1 MIHVRGEHE
10 YTVLDSRVN
19 GVTIKGRVPS
29 LLAKYH
35 DMQLALVID
44 PDMNLRALA
53 IVLRFR
59 PYDRRLL
66 EHAESVLAAS
76 TFGALRYLQQL
87 RSGGLHGSRK
97 MTRTRTRV
105 PTRGIAVVP
114 IGFCSMNWPRD
125 VKSESMW
132 YWYHSQE

>member
-1 MIHVRGEHE
+1 MRGEHE

-29 LLAKYH
+29 LLAKYL

-87 RSGGLHGSRK
+87 RS
-97 MTRTRTRV
+97 
-105 PTRGIAVVP
+105 
-114 IGFCSMNWPRD
+114 
-125 VKSESMW
+125 
-132 YWYHSQE
+132 